1 MNQGLVCVGL
11 YGVSTNLV
19 LYLIRELRQGA
30 SSAATNTSNWQGA
43 VYFFSVIGG
52 FVGDAYLG
60 RYWASFLFQLLGIS
74 VSTLTYDS
82 THTFHYGPIVPY
94 LTSSLLTYDSTH
106 TFHYGPIVPYLTSK
120 EDDKKIYLSIIFL
133 SFFLS
138 LLLWIFYYVFNVH
151 YVFSPVIYTLNFVK
165 KIVHIPL

>member
-1 MNQGLVCVGL
+1 MSNAFKLSCLQSRWIANLLNIDNSNVVFAKMVRKIKHSHFFFLICDVIVNQGLVCVGL

-106 TFHYGPIVPYLTSK
+106 TFHYGPIV
-120 EDDKKIYLSIIFL
+120 
-133 SFFLS
+133 
-138 LLLWIFYYVFNVH
+138 
-151 YVFSPVIYTLNFVK
+151 
-165 KIVHIPL
+165 HI

>member
-1 MNQGLVCVGL
+1 MNQGLVCLGL

-19 LYLIRELRQGA
+19 MYLIRELRQGA

-82 THTFHYGPIVPY
+82 THTFHYGPIV
-94 LTSSLLTYDSTH
+94 S
-106 TFHYGPIVPYLTSK
+106 YLTSK
-120 EDDKKIYLSIIFL
+120 EDDNKIYLSIFVVVDI
-133 SFFLS
+133 
-138 LLLWIFYYVFNVH
+138 YYVFNVH
-151 YVFSPVIYTLNFVK
+151 YVCSSIIYTLNAKTLSTYHYEHFV
-165 KIVHIPL
+165 HH

>member
-1 MNQGLVCVGL
+1 MYLWKWVRKKISHLIIIIICDVIVNQGLVCLGL

-19 LYLIRELRQGA
+19 MYLIRELRQGA

-82 THTFHYGPIVPY
+82 THTFHYGPIV
-94 LTSSLLTYDSTH
+94 S
-106 TFHYGPIVPYLTSK
+106 YLTSK
-120 EDDKKIYLSIIFL
+120 DENKIFHS
-133 SFFLS
+133 
-138 LLLWIFYYVFNVH
+138 
-151 YVFSPVIYTLNFVK
+151 TLFVLK
-165 KIVHIPL
+165 LNILNWLHFISTIVHVILLTRN

>member
-1 MNQGLVCVGL
+1 MICDVIVNQGLVCVGL

-94 LTSSLLTYDSTH
+94 LTS
-106 TFHYGPIVPYLTSK
+106 K